1 MDYLLLVLMIGIAV
15 PTGALWSYSPRETA
29 MAGVA
34 AVLAVA
40 VLFAL
45 IVPLASAIVV
55 ALLLA
60 LGSTVLWAIPAAIL
74 SSAAQRTGATPWYAA
89 WAVASYAG
97 LLLGLLVLHAM
108 GRPERRAV

>member
-1 MDYLLLVLMIGIAV
+1 MDYPILISLAVLAIPIGAAWPRSRQTAV
-15 PTGALWSYSPRETA
+15 RG
-29 MAGVA
+29 GVA